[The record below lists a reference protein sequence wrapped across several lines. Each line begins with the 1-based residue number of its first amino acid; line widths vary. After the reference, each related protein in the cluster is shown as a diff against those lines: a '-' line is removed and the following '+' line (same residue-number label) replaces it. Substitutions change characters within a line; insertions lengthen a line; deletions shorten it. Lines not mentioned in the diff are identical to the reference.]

1 MNAPHLH
8 LIVNH
13 SPLFAELAALL
24 LLAAGAALRK
34 RDLVTAAL
42 AAAVLAGPL
51 AAAAFFSGR
60 ATAEVIGRTEGV
72 DQEAIG
78 PHEEAAEAFA
88 VVAVLAAIAAG
99 AALRWPRATPAA
111 ALGIIAALGA
121 GTWTAERGGFIHHRE
136 IRATSLRAIVQPQ
149 KFTGPKRRVMESSLE
164 IGFMRVSE
172 KAAIAAARTMGYGKR
187 KYSDQ
192 VAVEAMREELNKLK
206 MRGTVVIGEGE
217 RDKAPMLYVGEP
229 LGRGWTEGEIYPEI
243 DIAVDPLEGTNL
255 CATGS
260 ANSIAVLA
268 ASEKG
273 GLLNAPDVYMD
284 KIVVGPTAADFV
296 SLGSSV
302 QENLNRIADAFK
314 RDVDELTV
322 IVLDRERHHDL
333 IAQIREAGARIK
345 LITDGDLSAGIA
357 AAVRGTGIH
366 AAMGIGGAP
375 EGVLTAAAMRC
386 LNGRMQ
392 GRLKPLEK
400 WQEERLKSMG
410 FHDGSKI
417 YDTGELASGN
427 DIIFCATGVT
437 DGDLLRGVRFFGGGI
452 RTSSLFMSL
461 KTNTIR
467 FVDTI
472 YREEGSKLAVSFA

>member
-1 MNAPHLH
+1 
-8 LIVNH
+8 
-13 SPLFAELAALL
+13 
-24 LLAAGAALRK
+24 
-34 RDLVTAAL
+34 
-42 AAAVLAGPL
+42 
-51 AAAAFFSGR
+51 
-60 ATAEVIGRTEGV
+60 
-72 DQEAIG
+72 
-78 PHEEAAEAFA
+78 
-88 VVAVLAAIAAG
+88 
-99 AALRWPRATPAA
+99 
-111 ALGIIAALGA
+111 
-121 GTWTAERGGFIHHRE
+121 
-136 IRATSLRAIVQPQ
+136 
-149 KFTGPKRRVMESSLE
+149 MESSLE
-164 IGFMRVSE
+164 IGFLRVTE

-192 VAVEAMREELNKLK
+192 VAVESMREELNKLK
-206 MRGTVVIGEGE
+206 MRGTIVIGEGE

-260 ANSIAVLA
+260 ANAIAVLA

-273 GLLNAPDVYMD
+273 GLLNAPDIYME
-284 KIVVGPTAADFV
+284 KLVVGPTAANRVALDK
-296 SLGSSV
+296 SV
-302 QENLNRIADAFK
+302 QDNLSEMAEAFK
-314 RDVDELTV
+314 RDVDELTIV
-322 IVLDRERHHDL
+322 VLDRERHHDL

-345 LITDGDLSAGIA
+345 LISDGDLSAGIS

-366 AAMGIGGAP
+366 GAMGIGGAP

-386 LNGRMQ
+386 LSGRMQ

-400 WQEERLKSMG
+400 WQEDRLKAMG
-410 FHDGSKI
+410 FEEGNKV
-417 YDTGELASGN
+417 YDTAELAAGN

-472 YREEGSKLAVSFA
+472 YREEGSTLAVSFA